1 MPLTVWCAIAHN
13 KISVLALEMLD
24 DLARSRFLRDVALDL
39 DHAGY
44 RCHGLQVDGH
54 YLSLAIGR
62 ICSGGSF
69 AFFSKRV

>member
-1 MPLTVWCAIAHN
+1 
-13 KISVLALEMLD
+13 MLD

-39 DHAGY
+39 DDTWY